1 MLLHLIADYGF
12 GDLAFAE
19 VRQRLVHHLP
29 EADVVHLPVPSFDSL
44 GAGFCMGQLARG
56 SGPANRVLYSNVA
69 PRHDDEDPRHSN
81 EGERLVAGWLPNGV
95 LVVGVNSTY
104 AFSFVASSGVEL
116 HEVRLPPSGSQF
128 RSRDVFPQ
136 LVADLVHG
144 RWDCL
149 GERLGPDAVPPVPNA
164 RVAYVDGYGNVKTTW
179 TSPPAPSGT
188 PVDVRVGE
196 ATLRAVV
203 SDGTFAVPAGE
214 TSFAPGSSG
223 WGDGNEQVRFYEIFT
238 RGGSAA
244 DALGRP
250 AGGSR
255 VQVTPA

>member
-19 VRQRLVHHLP
+19 VRQRLVEHLP
-29 EADVVHLPVPSFDSL
+29 QSDVVHLPVPAFDSL

-56 SGPANRVLYSNVA
+56 SGPANRVIYSNVA
-69 PRHDDEDPRHSN
+69 PRGDDDDPRPSN

-104 AFSFVASSGVEL
+104 AFSFVRSTGVEL
-116 HEVRLPPSGSQF
+116 HEVRLPASGSQF

-136 LVADLVHG
+136 LVADLVRG
-144 RWDCL
+144 DWGCL
-149 GERLGPDAVPPVPNA
+149 GERLGPEAVPPVPEA

-179 TSPPAPSGT
+179 TSPPAPAGT
-188 PVDVRVGE
+188 PVTVRVGDR
-196 ATLRAVV
+196 TLRAVV
-203 SDGTFAVPAGE
+203 SDGTFAVPAGD

-223 WGDGNEQVRFYEIFT
+223 WDEGDQHVRFYEIFT

-250 AGGSR
+250 SGGRR
-255 VQVTPA
+255 VEVTPA